1 MQTEPWGIEIGT
13 QTEEPEEIVVP
24 KHVKPSLKING
35 MLMETQKL
43 TLHELPAI
51 CDDIKMFNGR
61 LQLLINNETY
71 DISNLPIFK

>member
-1 MQTEPWGIEIGT
+1 
-13 QTEEPEEIVVP
+13 
-24 KHVKPSLKING
+24 
-35 MLMETQKL
+35 METQKL